1 MSIAKIRLIHR
12 ISIVLL
18 LGISG
23 ISLPYSATAVPDGP
37 KLLAKQ
43 KSSLQIG
50 KIQQNVEGAG
60 CYFSYPNNDSE
71 TIFHSGGEGTIINID
86 GQDIQLKRVKTKTV
100 GKRTIDT
107 YSSGNIV
114 VTVDL
119 LQLKQL
125 EGGSTY
131 KVVMSVQRGSRKNV
145 VKLVGGCGC

>member
-43 KSSLQIG
+43 KNTPQIG
-50 KIQQNVEGAG
+50 RIQQKVEGAG

-71 TIFHSGGEGTIINID
+71 TIFYSGSEGPIINID
-86 GQDIQLKRVKTKTV
+86 GRDIQLKLVKTKTV
-100 GKRTIDT
+100 GKRTIET
-107 YSSGNIV
+107 YSSGNIA
-114 VTVDL
+114 VTVDR
-119 LQLKQL
+119 LQLKKL

-131 KVVMSVQRGSRKNV
+131 KVVMSVQRGSSKNV
-145 VKLVGGCGC
+145 VKLMGGCGC

>member
-18 LGISG
+18 LGILG
-23 ISLPYSATAVPDGP
+23 ISLPHSATAVPDGP

-43 KSSLQIG
+43 KNTPQIG
-50 KIQQNVEGAG
+50 RIQQKVEGAG
-60 CYFSYPNNDSE
+60 CYFSYPNNDRD
-71 TIFHSGGEGTIINID
+71 TIFYSGGEGPIINID
-86 GQDIQLKRVKTKTV
+86 GRDIQLKLVKTKTV

-131 KVVMSVQRGSRKNV
+131 KVVMSVQRGSSKNV
-145 VKLVGGCGC
+145 VQLRGGCGC